1 MAVES
6 TVRTS
11 TFVHKIRKKH
21 LLRSE
26 VLVSWALFRKSSLLS
41 PVWCKCVV
49 IRDVVKGDKNAKRF
63 GRFVVVAII
72 NNNNNPAQ
80 PRVCVCCSMQLK
92 GWFPGCWPWA
102 GSCTLGCS
110 NSSLARPTWT
120 HRAAGWAG
128 TPYIFQS
135 YPSQTSLGYSFIKGV
150 LLYNLVHLLLL
161 LLTALC
167 KLVVSSLLDS
177 ELLLVLDRSDQMSS
191 VLSL

>member
-11 TFVHKIRKKH
+11 TFVNKIRKKH

-92 GWFPGCWPWA
+92 GWF
-102 GSCTLGCS
+102 L
-110 NSSLARPTWT
+110 
-120 HRAAGWAG
+120 AAGPEQAAAH
-128 TPYIFQS
+128 
-135 YPSQTSLGYSFIKGV
+135 LGVQIAAWPG
-150 LLYNLVHLLLL
+150 LRGPI
-161 LLTALC
+161 
-167 KLVVSSLLDS
+167 
-177 ELLLVLDRSDQMSS
+177 ELLAGQELHTFSS
-191 VLSL
+191 PIPVRLRWVIPSSREFYSII